1 MATDVHNET
10 PITPSTARRPASL
23 GRTLAMAGVALFV
36 AGLLALVAFQMR
48 RNGPLAAGRVGEGE
62 RAPDFT
68 LHTFDGQT
76 INLANLRGQVVV
88 VNFWASWCVPCEA
101 EAVELEN
108 AWQQYRDRGV
118 MFLGVDYVD
127 TEREALAFLDEFGVT
142 YPSGPDLRTEI
153 SHRFRVRQVPETFVV
168 DQTGTLAAVFIG
180 PTTQA
185 QLQAAIEPLLAQ

>member
-1 MATDVHNET
+1 MASELSTDT
-10 PITPSTARRPASL
+10 SATAPAARRP
-23 GRTLAMAGVALFV
+23 GRTVAMVVVFVLVA
-36 AGLLALVAFQMR
+36 ALLALVAFQMR

-68 LHTFDGQT
+68 LQTFAGET
-76 INLANLRGQVVV
+76 IRLADLRGQVVV

-101 EAVELEN
+101 EALELER

-142 YPSGPDLRTEI
+142 YPNGPDLRTEI

-168 DQTGTLAAVFIG
+168 DPTGTLAAVFIG

>member
-1 MATDVHNET
+1 MASELSTDT
-10 PITPSTARRPASL
+10 SATAPAARRP
-23 GRTLAMAGVALFV
+23 GRTVAMVVVFVLVA
-36 AGLLALVAFQMR
+36 ALLALVAFQMR

-68 LHTFDGQT
+68 LQTFAGET
-76 INLANLRGQVVV
+76 IRLADLRGQVVV

-101 EAVELEN
+101 EALELER

-127 TEREALAFLDEFGVT
+127 TEREALAFLTEFGVT
-142 YPSGPDLRTEI
+142 YPNGPDLRTEI

-168 DQTGTLAAVFIG
+168 DPTGTLAAVFIG